1 MLSEEVYK
9 CFDFLG
15 IPKNNSH
22 VKMIIKKFHKKCL
35 KKR

>member
-15 IPKNNSH
+15 MPKNNLCVENDH
-22 VKMIIKKFHKKCL
+22 YKIP
-35 KKR
+35 